1 MLAISQI
8 LCWTPAAVHLILRTN
23 LWRDLYCPWFRWGK
37 THRDA
42 GMLQAIHWV
51 TVELGGKAR
60 APDPQ
65 CELLAV
71 ICHVWYGKNYSTSL
85 IFHFLRW
92 EEEQEHL
99 QHQDAR
105 RNKWANKKWWCS
117 KKWSL
122 SCFWSDKMLPIHHEC
137 SSGSSVKS

>member
-23 LWRDLYCPWFRWGK
+23 LWRDLYCLWFRWGK

-60 APDPQ
+60 APWPTMWALS
-65 CELLAV
+65 CHLSCV
-71 ICHVWYGKNYSTSL
+71 IWQKLFVL
-85 IFHFLRW
+85 HFLNIFPRPRIFPPCFVEVLEW
-92 EEEQEHL
+92 IITKTTSVWKMKNPNSPWLFTVTDHQL
-99 QHQDAR
+99 QHCK
-105 RNKWANKKWWCS
+105 RNLFK
-117 KKWSL
+117 
-122 SCFWSDKMLPIHHEC
+122 F
-137 SSGSSVKS
+137 